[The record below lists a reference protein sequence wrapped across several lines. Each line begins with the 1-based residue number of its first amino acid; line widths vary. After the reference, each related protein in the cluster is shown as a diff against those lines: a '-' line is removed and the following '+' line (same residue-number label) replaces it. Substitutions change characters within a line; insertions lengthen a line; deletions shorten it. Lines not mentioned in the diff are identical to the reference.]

1 MNVYQTAEKEV
12 ISGLSYR
19 KRSDSVIWNY
29 ECTATMEMNPEG
41 LPSLDYREEDPPPN
55 QHFKYHS
62 SLQNMIPF
70 RFSNKSNPMDDA
82 GFFSFTSFAWMTP
95 MMWSLFRNRLDKS
108 SLSLSSHDG
117 AKPMGRG
124 SRGFG
129 RKRFERL
136 WEEEVAKVGLEKAS
150 LGLRGFGRKR

>member
-117 AKPMGRG
+117 AETNG
-124 SRGFG
+124 
-129 RKRFERL
+129 KRFERL
-136 WEEEVAKVGLEKAS
+136 WEEEVAKVGLERA
-150 LGLRGFGRKR
+150 L